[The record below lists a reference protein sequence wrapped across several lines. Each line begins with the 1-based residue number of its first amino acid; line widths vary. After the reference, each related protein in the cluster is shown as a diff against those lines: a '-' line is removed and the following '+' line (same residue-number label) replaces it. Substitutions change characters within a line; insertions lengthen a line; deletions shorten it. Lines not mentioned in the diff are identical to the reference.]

1 MNGDPAEQWQY
12 DEHGWLTTISH
23 TSEGHRVAVHYGY
36 DDKGR
41 LTGERQ
47 TVENP
52 ETGEMLWEHETG
64 HAYSEQGLA
73 TRQEPDG
80 LPPVEWL
87 TYGSGYLAGMKL
99 GGTPLVEYTRDRLHR
114 ETARSF
120 GGAGSTRGT
129 GCTVRRPAASA
140 GRAVQR
146 GTNRPRRTPSQGSS
160 GAGT

>member
-1 MNGDPAEQWQY
+1 M
-12 DEHGWLTTISH
+12 S
-23 TSEGHRVAVHYGY
+23 VHYGY

-99 GGTPLVEYTRDRLHR
+99 AERRW
-114 ETARSF
+114 S
-120 GGAGSTRGT
+120 STRGT
-129 GCTVRRPAASA
+129 GCTARRPVASA

-146 GTNRPRRTPSQGSS
+146 GTNRPRRTPSQGSYR
-160 GAGT
+160 AGT

>member
-1 MNGDPAEQWQY
+1 
-12 DEHGWLTTISH
+12 
-23 TSEGHRVAVHYGY
+23 VHYGY

-52 ETGEMLWEHETG
+52 ETGEILWEHETG

-99 GGTPLVEYTRDRLHR
+99 GGT
-114 ETARSF
+114 
-120 GGAGSTRGT
+120 
-129 GCTVRRPAASA
+129 
-140 GRAVQR
+140 
-146 GTNRPRRTPSQGSS
+146 
-160 GAGT
+160 

>member
-1 MNGDPAEQWQY
+1 MSLLMRLSLI
-12 DEHGWLTTISH
+12 HI
-23 TSEGHRVAVHYGY
+23 YGY

-87 TYGSGYLAGMKL
+87 TYGLSLI
-99 GGTPLVEYTRDRLHR
+99 HI
-114 ETARSF
+114 
-120 GGAGSTRGT
+120 
-129 GCTVRRPAASA
+129 
-140 GRAVQR
+140 
-146 GTNRPRRTPSQGSS
+146 
-160 GAGT
+160 